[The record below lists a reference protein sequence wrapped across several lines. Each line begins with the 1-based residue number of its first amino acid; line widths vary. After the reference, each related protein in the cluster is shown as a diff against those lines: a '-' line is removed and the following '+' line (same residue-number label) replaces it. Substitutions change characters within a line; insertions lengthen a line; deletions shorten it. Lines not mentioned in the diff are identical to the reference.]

1 MELNYFNFQEFD
13 SPDEIGSGMPKS
25 KGGQM
30 DLEFLHKLD
39 EARMLAGTPFKI
51 TSGYRS
57 QAYNKDLRKR
67 GYKASNNSSHCKGCA
82 VDIAVNSGLQRSA
95 IVCSLVKAGFTRIG
109 IAKTFVHVDLDKE
122 KQNSIWLY

>member
-1 MELNYFNFQEFD
+1 MLNYFNFEEFD
-13 SPDEIGSGMPKS
+13 SPDEIGSGLPKS
-25 KGGQM
+25 QGGQM

-57 QAYNKDLRKR
+57 EAYNEDLRKR
-67 GYKASNNSSHCKGCA
+67 GYKASKQSSHCKGCA

-95 IVCSLVKAGFTRIG
+95 IVCALIKAGFTRLG
-109 IAKTFVHVDLDKE
+109 IAKTFVHVDLDKS
-122 KQNSIWLY
+122 KQNSIWLYQ